1 MTTRIEIHVR
11 MQIPVAVEHFVP
23 VPDLIFTRW
32 LPIAEQD
39 SIAYHNGRVRIKLW
53 FDDTVAGRA
62 VQESIDDLHNW
73 NNPGAHFVWAD
84 AWVENVPAELAEYI
98 YSREYR
104 ENPYGTDPALEECFR
119 DVGNEIAEATIHTYN
134 LLISHV
140 RSFKGQYW
148 LSEYEY
154 DSDRSRATLQYFSA
168 KIINSER
175 EWLPFLP
182 GTDVINVEL
191 MDNNRFITQADWE
204 MIKQGVL
211 SGRKPSLV
219 GILLS
224 GAEELMARGQS
235 RSAITE
241 AVTALEVALYKFA
254 SSTNAER
261 LANSG
266 SEFRRD
272 LSGIKSRIDRLGLTA
287 SVAYLLPIL
296 LPSDVLPDD
305 VLKDV
310 GDAISARQNV
320 VHNGQ
325 RQVAPNDLAR
335 YMKGLRSICETLQA
349 LSIRDHS
356 DV

>member
-1 MTTRIEIHVR
+1 M
-11 MQIPVAVEHFVP
+11 P
-23 VPDLIFTRW
+23 VPNLIFTRW
-32 LPIAEQD
+32 LPLAEQD
-39 SIAYHNGRVRIKLW
+39 SIDYLNGRIRIKLW
-53 FDDTVAGRA
+53 FDDTVAGTA
-62 VQESIDDLHNW
+62 VQESINDLHNW
-73 NNPGAHFVWAD
+73 VNPGAHFVWAD
-84 AWVENVPAELAEYI
+84 VWVENVPAELSEYI
-98 YSREYR
+98 CSREYR
-104 ENPYGTDPALEECFR
+104 DNPYGTDPSLEEYFR
-119 DVGNEIAEATIHTYN
+119 GIGNEIAEAAIFMYN

-154 DSDRSRATLQYFSA
+154 DSGRTRAILQHFRA
-168 KIINSER
+168 KILTPEQ

-182 GTDVINVEL
+182 GTDAINVKSV
-191 MDNNRFITQADWE
+191 DDKRFITQADWE
-204 MIKQGVL
+204 AIKQGVL

-224 GAEELMARGQS
+224 GAEELMARGQG
-235 RSAITE
+235 RSDIPE

-254 SSTNAER
+254 SSPNAER

-296 LPSDVLPDD
+296 LPSDVLSDD

-310 GDAISARQNV
+310 VDAISARQNV

-325 RQVAPNDLAR
+325 RQVAANDLAR

-349 LSIRDHS
+349 LSIQES
-356 DV
+356 SGV

>member
-1 MTTRIEIHVR
+1 MTTRREIHVR
-11 MQIPVAVEHFVP
+11 MQIPVAVEHCVP
-23 VPDLIFTRW
+23 VPNLIFTRW

-39 SIAYHNGRVRIKLW
+39 SIECRKGRVRIRLW

-62 VQESIDDLHNW
+62 VQESIDDLHKW

-84 AWVENVPAELAEYI
+84 AWVEDVPAELAEYI

-104 ENPYGTDPALEECFR
+104 ESPYGTNPALEENFR
-119 DVGNEIAEATIHTYN
+119 GVGNEIAEATIHAYN

-148 LSEYEY
+148 LNEYEY

-168 KIINSER
+168 KTINSKQ
-175 EWLPFLP
+175 EWIPFLP
-182 GTDVINVEL
+182 GSDVINVEL
-191 MDNNRFITQADWE
+191 MDDNRFITQADWE
-204 MIKQGVL
+204 IIKEGVL

-254 SSTNAER
+254 SSPNAER

-272 LSGIKSRIDRLGLTA
+272 LSGIKPRIDRLGLTT

-296 LPSDVLPDD
+296 LPSDILPDD

-325 RQVAPNDLAR
+325 RQVALNDLAR
-335 YMKGLRSICETLQA
+335 YMKGIRSICETLQSF
-349 LSIRDHS
+349 SIKELF

>member
-1 MTTRIEIHVR
+1 MTTRTEIHVR

-23 VPDLIFTRW
+23 VPNLIFTRW
-32 LPIAEQD
+32 LPLAEQD
-39 SIAYHNGRVRIKLW
+39 SIAYQNGRIRTKLW
-53 FDDTVAGRA
+53 FDDTVAGKA
-62 VQESIDDLHNW
+62 VQQSISDLHNW
-73 NNPGAHFVWAD
+73 VNPGAHFVWVD
-84 AWVENVPAELAEYI
+84 SWVENVPVELSEYI

-104 ENPYGTDPALEECFR
+104 DNPYGTDPSLEEHFR
-119 DVGNEIAEATIHTYN
+119 GIGNEVAEAAISMYN

-154 DSDRSRATLQYFSA
+154 DSDRSRATLQHFRA
-168 KIINSER
+168 KILNSEQ

-182 GTDVINVEL
+182 GTDVINVES
-191 MDNNRFITQADWE
+191 MDDNRFITQADWE
-204 MIKQGVL
+204 VIKQGVL

-219 GILLS
+219 GILPS

-254 SSTNAER
+254 SSPNAEH
-261 LANSG
+261 LANTG

-296 LPSDVLPDD
+296 LPRDVLSDD
-305 VLKDV
+305 ILKDV

-349 LSIRDHS
+349 LSIKDS
-356 DV
+356 SGV